1 MQYTYKDK
9 KSLYGDSKL
18 AKIVKFDEVTQE
30 VNTIKPHDEPIPK
43 KKKGKKQKKNP
54 KSDQANADPS
64 EDRLIYGIDHL
75 NLGEP
80 AQDSENDFK

>member
-1 MQYTYKDK
+1 M
-9 KSLYGDSKL
+9 
-18 AKIVKFDEVTQE
+18 QE
-30 VNTIKPHDEPIPK
+30 VNTMKYHDERIPNK
-43 KKKGKKQKKNP
+43 KMEKSSKNP

-80 AQDSENDFK
+80 AQDSENDFKWLLAQIKEVQMENT

>member
-30 VNTIKPHDEPIPK
+30 VNTINLMMNLYQKRRREKNRRKIPRVIRPM
-43 KKKGKKQKKNP
+43 QTH
-54 KSDQANADPS
+54 Q
-64 EDRLIYGIDHL
+64 RIDSFMAL
-75 NLGEP
+75 TT
-80 AQDSENDFK
+80 